1 MPYLI
6 EITASPVDMINLPA
20 PGFYPTTETIIAQ
33 AVMLPLVAAAFVWT
47 RNINRRGLKTA

>member
-20 PGFYPTTETIIAQ
+20 LGFYPTTETIIAQ
-33 AVMLPLVAAAFVWT
+33 SVMLPLVATAFVWT